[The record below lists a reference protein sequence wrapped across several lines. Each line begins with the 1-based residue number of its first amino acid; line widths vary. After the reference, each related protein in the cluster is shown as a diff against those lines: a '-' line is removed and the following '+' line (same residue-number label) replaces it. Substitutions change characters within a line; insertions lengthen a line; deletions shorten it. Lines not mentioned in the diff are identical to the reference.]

1 MADVTLR
8 ALAPTISPSSTAW
21 PLTGAWPEGWGPAL
35 QAGHAGAAVGLQE
48 RKHSQQ
54 GHPGARPVHAV
65 SPGREERP
73 RSSRSSASFGSGSS
87 IGSGASDD
95 AGWRGKGRDKGWPEG
110 RRGRERE
117 QSLGISDASVSS
129 DSSCSSSGG
138 HSSGS
143 SSTGRGSRS
152 AASGAGRARG
162 SVGSLDS
169 IAQGRGFT
177 EAGSS
182 SSASQHPLLPQQR
195 SGSDIAG
202 VTVRAYNGAAGDVS
216 SDGGFSAA
224 CVPYPGASEVPLS
237 VREVGAN
244 MRVGRTGER
253 QPAAPDGN
261 HAGAAGASAS
271 DLNHDRG
278 AFLAAQAA
286 AQAME
291 PVSASVAGLDPMAAA
306 RLRLLSHAKQLPGSS
321 FAPAPQGVPQTA
333 EGLARTGASVL
344 SSAPGQDQER
354 GFSSQLAWQ
363 QGFSTETSFQPLTA
377 SARGAVAGSH
387 AAWQA
392 TNTRRAMADAGGA
405 AVWSEAGFT
414 DAGVGHEGDTAAAE
428 AVPGGQDSPWPYQD
442 LPLPD
447 TQPLVQLVGGTHQA
461 SGTQVKVAKHP
472 G

>member
-8 ALAPTISPSSTAW
+8 VLAPTISPSSTAW
-21 PLTGAWPEGWGPAL
+21 PLAGAWPEGWGPAL

-48 RKHSQQ
+48 RKHLQQ
-54 GHPGARPVHAV
+54 GHPGARPVHAA
-65 SPGREERP
+65 SPGPEERP

-87 IGSGASDD
+87 RGSGASDD
-95 AGWRGKGRDKGWPEG
+95 AGWRGKGRDKGRPEG

-129 DSSCSSSGG
+129 DSSCSSSGR

-143 SSTGRGSRS
+143 SSTGSGSRI
-152 AASGAGRARG
+152 AACGAGRARG

-182 SSASQHPLLPQQR
+182 SSASLHSLLPQQR
-195 SGSDIAG
+195 SGSDVAG
-202 VTVRAYNGAAGDVS
+202 VTVRAFNGAAGDVS

-224 CVPYPGASEVPLS
+224 CVPYPGASEVQLS
-237 VREVGAN
+237 VREVGASP
-244 MRVGRTGER
+244 RAGRTGER
-253 QPAAPDGN
+253 QPAAPDG
-261 HAGAAGASAS
+261 HGAAAAGASAS
-271 DLNHDRG
+271 DLNHDPG

-291 PVSASVAGLDPMAAA
+291 SASAAGLDPMAAA
-306 RLRLLSHAKQLPGSS
+306 RLRLLSHVRQP
-321 FAPAPQGVPQTA
+321 PAPQGVPQTA

-344 SSAPGQDQER
+344 PSAPGQDQER
-354 GFSSQLAWQ
+354 GFSSLLAWQ
-363 QGFSTETSFQPLTA
+363 QGFSTETSFQPLPA
-377 SARGAVAGSH
+377 AARGAGAGSD

-392 TNTRRAMADAGGA
+392 NSTRHAMAAASTDAA
-405 AVWSEAGFT
+405 AVWS
-414 DAGVGHEGDTAAAE
+414 DAGRTDVGVEHVSGAAATE
-428 AVPGGQDSPWPYQD
+428 AVPGGQDTPWPYQD

-447 TQPLVQLVGGTHQA
+447 TQPPAQLVGGTHQA
-461 SGTQVKVAKHP
+461 TGTQVKVAKHP

>member
-8 ALAPTISPSSTAW
+8 ALAPSISPSSTAW
-21 PLTGAWPEGWGPAL
+21 PLAGAWPEGWGPAL

-54 GHPGARPVHAV
+54 GHPGARPVRAA
-65 SPGREERP
+65 SPGPEERP

-87 IGSGASDD
+87 RGSGASGD
-95 AGWRGKGRDKGWPEG
+95 AGWRGKGRDKGRPEG

-129 DSSCSSSGG
+129 DSSCSSSGR

-143 SSTGRGSRS
+143 SSTGSGSRI
-152 AASGAGRARG
+152 AAGGAGRARG

-182 SSASQHPLLPQQR
+182 SSASLHSLLPQQR
-195 SGSDIAG
+195 SGSDVAG
-202 VTVRAYNGAAGDVS
+202 VTVRAFSGGSGAS

-224 CVPYPGASEVPLS
+224 CVPYPGASEVQLS
-237 VREVGAN
+237 VREVAAGL
-244 MRVGRTGER
+244 RGGRTEER
-253 QPAAPDGN
+253 QPAAPDG
-261 HAGAAGASAS
+261 HGAGAAGASAS
-271 DLNHDRG
+271 DLNHDPG

-291 PVSASVAGLDPMAAA
+291 PASASAAGLDPMAAA
-306 RLRLLSHAKQLPGSS
+306 RLRLLSHARQP
-321 FAPAPQGVPQTA
+321 PALQGVPQTA
-333 EGLARTGASVL
+333 EGLVRTGTSVL
-344 SSAPGQDQER
+344 PSAPGQDQER

-363 QGFSTETSFQPLTA
+363 QGFSTETSFQPLA
-377 SARGAVAGSH
+377 AAAKGAGAGSD
-387 AAWQA
+387 AARQA
-392 TNTRRAMADAGGA
+392 HSTRHAMAAASTGGA
-405 AVWSEAGFT
+405 AVWS
-414 DAGVGHEGDTAAAE
+414 DAGRTDVGVEHVGGAAAAE
-428 AVPGGQDSPWPYQD
+428 AVPGGQDTPWPYQG

-447 TQPLVQLVGGTHQA
+447 AQPPVQLVGGTHQA
-461 SGTQVKVAKHP
+461 TGTQVKVAKHP

>member
-8 ALAPTISPSSTAW
+8 ALAPTISHSSTAW

-35 QAGHAGAAVGLQE
+35 QAGHAGAAVGWQE

-54 GHPGARPVHAV
+54 GHLGAQPVRAV

-73 RSSRSSASFGSGSS
+73 CSSRSSASFGSGSS
-87 IGSGASDD
+87 RGSGASDD
-95 AGWRGKGRDKGWPEG
+95 AGWRGKGRDKGRPEG

-129 DSSCSSSGG
+129 DSSCSSSGR

-143 SSTGRGSRS
+143 SSTGSSSRS
-152 AASGAGRARG
+152 AGAGRARG

-177 EAGSS
+177 EAGSC
-182 SSASQHPLLPQQR
+182 SSASLHSLLPQQR
-195 SGSDIAG
+195 SGSDVAG
-202 VTVRAYNGAAGDVS
+202 VTVRAFNGAAGDVG

-224 CVPYPGASEVPLS
+224 CVPYPGASEVQLS
-237 VREVGAN
+237 VREVGASL
-244 MRVGRTGER
+244 RGGQTGER

-261 HAGAAGASAS
+261 GAGAAGASAS
-271 DLNHDRG
+271 DLNLDPG

-291 PVSASVAGLDPMAAA
+291 PASASATGLDPMAAA

-321 FAPAPQGVPQTA
+321 FAPASQGAPQTA

-344 SSAPGQDQER
+344 PSAPSQDQER
-354 GFSSQLAWQ
+354 GFNSQLAWQ
-363 QGFSTETSFQPLTA
+363 QGFSTETSFQPLPA
-377 SARGAVAGSH
+377 AARGAGAGSD
-387 AAWQA
+387 AARQA
-392 TNTRRAMADAGGA
+392 NSTRHAMAAAGGA

-414 DAGVGHEGDTAAAE
+414 DAGVGREGDTAAAE
-428 AVPGGQDSPWPYQD
+428 AVPGGQDTPWPYQD

-447 TQPLVQLVGGTHQA
+447 TQPPVQLVGGTHQA
-461 SGTQVKVAKHP
+461 TGTQVKVAKHP